1 MEIWIKMKRFHLKTR
16 IWKCNDGRQ
25 TFFDGYMGFL
35 VMRMSQAVF
44 AAAEGVVIYN
54 ERF

>member
-1 MEIWIKMKRFHLKTR
+1 MKRFPLKTS
-16 IWKCNDGRQ
+16 IWKYNIRRQ
-25 TFFDGYMGFL
+25 TCFDGYMGFL

-44 AAAEGVVIYN
+44 VAAEGVDIYN